1 MNVLGAILTALTFP
15 GVIVR
20 EGAHLLFCRTLHL
33 AVFEVRFL
41 GLKRPFGY
49 VKHEPA
55 RDFGTAL
62 AETLGPFCLNTA
74 LCVMFSTAAFLPV
87 WELKIFDP
95 MAYVFYWLGLSFGI
109 HAFPAS
115 ADLKHLWELT
125 SPAAHRG
132 NLLALAGY
140 PLVALLYLVDFA
152 RAFWAD
158 AVFGIALGVLAPPAL
173 FHLLV

>member
-1 MNVLGAILTALTFP
+1 MSVLGAILAAVTFP

-20 EGAHLLFCRTLHL
+20 EGAHLLLCRTFHL

-41 GLKRPFGY
+41 GLKRPFGS
-49 VKHEPA
+49 VQHEPA
-55 RDFGTAL
+55 RHFGAAL

-87 WELKIFDP
+87 WELKIYDP
-95 MAYVFYWLGLSFGI
+95 MAYVFYWLGLSFGV
-109 HAFPAS
+109 HAFPAR
-115 ADLKHLWELT
+115 ADLRHLWELT
-125 SPAAHRG
+125 PGAAKRG
-132 NLLALAGY
+132 NLLALASY

-158 AVFGIALGVLAPPAL
+158 TAFGIAVGVLAPPAL